1 MGIYE
6 ILAGPVK
13 KREARVG
20 SGPALLRQSLSAAAV
35 GQPARAPGGDGAR
48 CNDFVTKVMTLGEL
62 VLEALSSGVITE
74 PEIDWLISE
83 QSRFSRPEQAAVQR
97 LGRLLDQGGIQL
109 GCRLS
114 SKLLRHRQVRDEWI
128 EPLGRRRG
136 VAQAA

>member
-1 MGIYE
+1 
-6 ILAGPVK
+6 
-13 KREARVG
+13 
-20 SGPALLRQSLSAAAV
+20 
-35 GQPARAPGGDGAR
+35 
-48 CNDFVTKVMTLGEL
+48 MTLGEL

-74 PEIDWLISE
+74 PEIDWLIFE